1 MKLAKQVMQLGAA
14 LHINALCCKR
24 GDWLPPHGGRWT
36 SSTIAP
42 PGLRSGG
49 VCSFSSWVF
58 QLTGKLLFSLYPLTD
73 YWLNSFLTKYVRKCI
88 RKRWQIQFLTFHSVW
103 KWLKTVSSISRHF
116 KKNPYCE
123 KIFVFKTEKSQLFE
137 NYSKSGIWIL
147 AFSTNF
153 FPIKTDLS
161 GNTVWSQASG
171 FQKLAKMDH
180 FWHF

>member
-73 YWLNSFLTKYVRKCI
+73 YWLNSFLTKYVRKSQSVHTV
-88 RKRWQIQFLTFHSVW
+88 RNFHFLSKNSTLICQENCRFF
-103 KWLKTVSSISRHF
+103 WLKNSGKCCGFGLFSCWPGPVSFEFFWNSSPQLHNQLLELYLWPKFINPSKIARTSSHRSR
-116 KKNPYCE
+116 E
-123 KIFVFKTEKSQLFE
+123 
-137 NYSKSGIWIL
+137 
-147 AFSTNF
+147 A
-153 FPIKTDLS
+153 
-161 GNTVWSQASG
+161 
-171 FQKLAKMDH
+171 
-180 FWHF
+180 